1 MPYTISALFGAG
13 WCVMSKKGWR
23 YKLLRWFLVRIG
35 MHSLPVARP
44 DFDGF
49 LWAMKDMVA
58 RMHLQSLRGQLLLAC
73 VSSWQPVA

>member
-1 MPYTISALFGAG
+1 
-13 WCVMSKKGWR
+13 
-23 YKLLRWFLVRIG
+23 